1 MDLYPKQKD
10 PSSEEDDC
18 EHVINDS
25 VCEKCFCYI
34 TEFDSRPKFSIGI
47 QRVSG
52 ADYISG
58 VSNAVHGVF
67 KTFSDKANISDFPK
81 STVAAVCFLYD
92 KISGKSVMRGTQRL
106 GVIAACLNQVM
117 IERKVFLGEKNL
129 LVLFGIRKKDLSNGQ
144 TLLASVVTLLFPKI
158 TDVIKGLAR
167 VIGIKNE
174 ALIDLAVRFGEV
186 LKSTDH
192 LFVKSSVSAVGAGFL
207 YTFIEMK
214 PGVKDFISK
223 KFEFNIQTF
232 SKASNVSKNIINDI
246 YMTAKALI
254 ERNETIEAGEVKGP
268 PKARPKSKG
277 KKSMVKGTKGGK

>member
-1 MDLYPKQKD
+1 MDLYPKQED
-10 PSSEEDDC
+10 QDDEEC
-18 EHVINDS
+18 VHAINDS

-47 QRVSG
+47 QRISG
-52 ADYISG
+52 ADYVSG

-67 KTFSDKANISDFPK
+67 KTFSDKSNISDFPK
-81 STVAAVCFLYD
+81 STIASVCFLYD

-117 IERKVFLGEKNL
+117 IEKKIFLGEKNL

-144 TLLASVVTLLFPKI
+144 TLLSSVVTLLFPKI

-174 ALIDLAVRFGEV
+174 EIIDLAVKFGET

-207 YTFIEMK
+207 YCFIEMK
-214 PGVKDFISK
+214 PDVKKFISK
-223 KFEFNIQTF
+223 KNEFNIQTF
-232 SKASNVSKNIINDI
+232 SKASNISKNIITDI
-246 YMTAKALI
+246 YLTAKGLI
-254 ERNETIEAGEVKGP
+254 ERSQTLVT
-268 PKARPKSKG
+268 PK
-277 KKSMVKGTKGGK
+277 KKSRKMIKDQGPEE

>member
-1 MDLYPKQKD
+1 MDLYPKQREIVLAG
-10 PSSEEDDC
+10 EECD
-18 EHVINDS
+18 HVINDS
-25 VCEKCFCYI
+25 VCELCFCHI

-81 STVAAVCFLYD
+81 STVASVCSLYD

-117 IERKVFLGEKNL
+117 IERKVFLGEKNI

-174 ALIDLAVRFGEV
+174 EVIDLAVSFGEV
-186 LKSTDH
+186 MKSTDH

-214 PGVKDFISK
+214 PEVKNFISK
-223 KFEFNIQTF
+223 KIEFNIQTF
-232 SKASNVSKNIINDI
+232 SKLSNVSKNIINDI
-246 YMTAKALI
+246 YLTARALI
-254 ERNETIEAGEVKGP
+254 ERSNQEIEKNQIEKDLI
-268 PKARPKSKG
+268 PKIKRSRKMV
-277 KKSMVKGTKGGK
+277 KSMHKRS